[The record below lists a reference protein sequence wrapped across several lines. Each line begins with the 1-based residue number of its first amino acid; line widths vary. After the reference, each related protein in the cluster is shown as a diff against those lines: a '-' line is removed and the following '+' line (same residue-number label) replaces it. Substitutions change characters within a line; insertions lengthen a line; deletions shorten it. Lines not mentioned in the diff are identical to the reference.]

1 MTDEID
7 LTPHY
12 EIWDLKRA
20 IGELNEDYMR
30 MERERISVLTHLKDV
45 NKRMRINRSKV
56 ERLVEFI
63 REEQARGEKVGDET
77 NNEEI
82 EESFND
88 I

>member
-20 IGELNEDYMR
+20 IGELNVEHMR
-30 MERERISVLTHLKDV
+30 MERERIRVLTHLKDV
-45 NKRMRINRSKV
+45 NKRMKANRSKV

-63 REEQARGEKVGDET
+63 REQKAKGEKVEGIEDG
-77 NNEEI
+77 EEI
-82 EESFND
+82 EESFKNL
-88 I
+88 